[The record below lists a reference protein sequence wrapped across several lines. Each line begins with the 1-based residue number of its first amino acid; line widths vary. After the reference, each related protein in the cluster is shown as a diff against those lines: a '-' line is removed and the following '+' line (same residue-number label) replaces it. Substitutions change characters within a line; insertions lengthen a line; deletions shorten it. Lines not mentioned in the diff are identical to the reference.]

1 MTTETMTVHKAL
13 CELKILDE
21 RIMKRMNEL
30 TFCKSN
36 KHSNPKIDG
45 KTLETWGANVKENYQ
60 SVTDMINRRKA
71 IKKAI
76 VLSNA
81 VTKVVIDD
89 VEYTVAEAIEMK
101 NHGLSFE
108 QILLRD
114 MKQQY
119 AKELAFIEIQNG
131 DKLEQN
137 ANAYVMGL
145 YGNKDMKNL
154 SEDAETDKKKYIAS
168 NSFDLVD
175 PLNCDQKIKELES
188 KIDSFMAEVDSALS
202 VSNAVT
208 ILEVSY

>member
-1 MTTETMTVHKAL
+1 
-13 CELKILDE
+13 
-21 RIMKRMNEL
+21 
-30 TFCKSN
+30 
-36 KHSNPKIDG
+36 
-45 KTLETWGANVKENYQ
+45 
-60 SVTDMINRRKA
+60 
-71 IKKAI
+71 
-76 VLSNA
+76 
-81 VTKVVIDD
+81 
-89 VEYTVAEAIEMK
+89 MK
-101 NHGLSFE
+101 NHGISFE
-108 QILLRD
+108 KMLLRD

-145 YGNKDMKNL
+145 CGNKDMKNL
-154 SEDAETDKKKYIAS
+154 SEDAEADKKKYIAS